1 MSPSLYWIDA
11 SWPGRLA
18 ITSRPRGGDWLE
30 NEVEGWK
37 KNKVD
42 VVASLLAPDE
52 VEELGLKAESA
63 VCDAHHIEFLSF
75 PIRDRDIPH
84 SRSKVTAFLGTL
96 REALDGGRNVAIHC
110 RQSVGR
116 AGLISAALLIGNG
129 ASVDDALQQ
138 ISRTRGVS
146 VPETAEQRQWLTEF
160 AKNLSPSGK
169 LAVPSSS

>member
-1 MSPSLYWIDA
+1 MSPTLYWIDA

-30 NEVEGWK
+30 SEVEGWEK
-37 KNKVD
+37 YAVD
-42 VVASLLAPDE
+42 VVVSLLAPDE
-52 VEELGLKAESA
+52 VEELGLKTEPA
-63 VCDAHHIEFLSF
+63 VCGAHHIEFLSF
-75 PIRDRDIPH
+75 PINDRDVPH
-84 SRSKVTAFLGTL
+84 SISKFMTFLGTL
-96 REALDGGRNVAIHC
+96 RDALDRGRSVAIHC

-116 AGLISAALLIGNG
+116 AGLMAAALLIGNG
-129 ASVDDALQQ
+129 AALDDALRQ

-146 VPETAEQRQWLTEF
+146 VPETAEQRQWLAEF

>member
-1 MSPSLYWIDA
+1 MSPLLYWIDA

-37 KNKVD
+37 KSNVD
-42 VVASLLAPDE
+42 VVTSLLAPDE
-52 VEELGLKAESA
+52 MEELGLKAESA
-63 VCDAHHIEFLSF
+63 VCKTHHIEFLSF
-75 PIRDRDIPH
+75 PIKDRDVPNP
-84 SRSKVTAFLGTL
+84 RSDVMGLLGTL

-116 AGLISAALLIGNG
+116 AGLVAAALLIANG
-129 ASVDDALQQ
+129 VSVDDALQQ

-146 VPETAEQRQWLTEF
+146 VPETAEQRQWLNEF
-160 AKNLSPSGK
+160 ANNLSPSGK

>member
-1 MSPSLYWIDA
+1 MSPTLYWIDA

-37 KNKVD
+37 KNAVD
-42 VVASLLAPDE
+42 VVVSLLATDE

-63 VCDAHHIEFLSF
+63 VCDAHHIQFFSF
-75 PIRDRDIPH
+75 PIKDRDIPH
-84 SRSKVTAFLGTL
+84 SRPKVMAFLGTL
-96 REALDGGRNVAIHC
+96 RETMARGRNVAIHC

-116 AGLISAALLIGNG
+116 AGLMAAALLIGNG
-129 ASVDDALQQ
+129 VGIDIALRQVGEA
-138 ISRTRGVS
+138 RGVS
-146 VPETAEQRQWLTEF
+146 VPETAEQQQWLSEF
-160 AKNLSPSGK
+160 AKDLSSAGK